1 LGESGRC
8 NEQADTGNDNGFVH
22 WRFHRWLQDSGP
34 RAVRR
39 GRCTTNALRRA
50 EFRLSLRG
58 LHQRGCQI
66 MSAKIA
72 ITPANAG
79 HPSDAEQEQVLIGQP
94 LAASSARLR
103 MRICMNTTGSQHSPT
118 KT

>member
-1 LGESGRC
+1 MLLHQPLEFGI
-8 NEQADTGNDNGFVH
+8 V
-22 WRFHRWLQDSGP
+22 
-34 RAVRR
+34 RAE
-39 GRCTTNALRRA
+39 A
-50 EFRLSLRG
+50 EFRFSLRDY
-58 LHQRGCQI
+58 HDQRGCQI